1 MSSVRFSVWP
11 TPQRDWSEVRDLA
24 VEADRGPWHGI
35 WYADHF
41 MPNTEDG
48 STASGPVNECWSMIA
63 AIAAVTERLRIG
75 SLVSPT
81 TFRHPAVLANTA
93 ASIDQISAGR
103 LILGIGAGWQE
114 NEHRAYGVDMLE
126 PAARVDRFEEAI
138 GIINGLLSADRTTVH
153 GRHFRVDDA
162 PCEPKPVQTP
172 LPILVGTGGPRMTA
186 ITARHAHEWNTWGT
200 PETAS
205 DRIAVLRRACEKI
218 GRDPGTIRCS
228 VQGMFFIVDDAAKA
242 QRLAR
247 NAPADRAVIG
257 SLDQIAERIEGYV
270 EAGFDEVIIPDFT
283 LGPTPDARREM
294 YQRFAEEVLP
304 RFS

>member
-1 MSSVRFSVWP
+1 MWP
-11 TPQRDWSEVRDLA
+11 SPQRDWSEVRTLA
-24 VEADRGPWHGI
+24 TEADAGPWHGI

-48 STASGPVNECWSMIA
+48 TTVSGQVNECWSMIA
-63 AIAAVTERLRIG
+63 AMAAITKRLRIG

-81 TFRHPAVLANTA
+81 TFRHPAILANSA

-103 LILGIGAGWQE
+103 LILGIGAGWQV

-126 PAARVDRFEEAI
+126 PGARVDRFEEAI
-138 GIINGLLSADRTTVH
+138 GIIARLLNTQRTTVH
-153 GRHFRVDDA
+153 GRHFHLDDA

-205 DRIAVLRRACEKI
+205 ERIAVLHHACERI
-218 GRDPGTIRCS
+218 GRDPRTIRCS
-228 VQGMFFIVDDAAKA
+228 VQAMFFVVDDPGRAE
-242 QRLAR
+242 RLAR
-247 NAPADRAVIG
+247 TAPVDRAVIG
-257 SLDQIAERIEGYV
+257 SLDRIGERIESYID
-270 EAGFDEVIIPDFT
+270 AGFDEVIIPDFT
-283 LGPTPDARREM
+283 LGSTPEARREM
-294 YQRFAEEVLP
+294 YQRFAENVLP
-304 RFS
+304 RFA

>member
-1 MSSVRFSVWP
+1 MWP

-48 STASGPVNECWSMIA
+48 STTSGPVNECWSMIA